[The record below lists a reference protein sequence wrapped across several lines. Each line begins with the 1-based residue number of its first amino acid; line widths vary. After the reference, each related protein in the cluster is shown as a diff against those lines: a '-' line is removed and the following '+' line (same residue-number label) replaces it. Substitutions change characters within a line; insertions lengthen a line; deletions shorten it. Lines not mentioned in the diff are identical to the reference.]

1 MRWKIDPR
9 TWTQLSESQ
18 QIDVLA
24 YDLYITRELREVYD
38 KLFEQKGNTPEV
50 VFLYSLTE
58 LGFL

>member
-1 MRWKIDPR
+1 MDPLRWS
-9 TWTQLSESQ
+9 QLTETQ

-24 YDLYITRELREVYD
+24 YDLYVSRELREVFD

-58 LGFL
+58 LGIL